1 MFRIPSGKR
10 SVKAVKSAE
19 TKEQYCSP
27 ISMMD
32 AFLKGI
38 LVVETYSLRSA
49 ERSATFVPPP
59 RLKKPLA
66 LAVQ

>member
-1 MFRIPSGKR
+1 
-10 SVKAVKSAE
+10 
-19 TKEQYCSP
+19 
-27 ISMMD
+27 MMD

-49 ERSATFVPPP
+49 ERSATFVQPP